1 MLAAKPGAEF
11 DLTGQVAFVTG
22 AGRGLGRHIALAL
35 ARYGADLV
43 ICSRTLSELEE
54 VAAEIE
60 ALGSEALVQRADM
73 TLTSDI
79 DNVVAAAV
87 QRFGRIDTLVN
98 NAGIN
103 IPQWAEEVTE
113 EAWDRVLNINL
124 KGLFFCAQAVGKV
137 MIRQQRGKIIN
148 VSSQAGSVGLIKRAA
163 YCSSK
168 GAVNQ
173 LTRVLAVEWAKHN
186 INVNAIAPTF
196 VETPMTKPM
205 FEDTEFRQY
214 IFDNILFDR
223 AAGDGV
229 TDHLGNLLEVRFLHA
244 EAGHFRDPHPQGA
257 GGGEPLFFG
266 GGLVIDDDVVLFQ
279 PVRHFRS
286 F

>member
-1 MLAAKPGAEF
+1 MPDANLGAEF

-22 AGRGLGRHIALAL
+22 AGRGLGRHIALTL
-35 ARYGADLV
+35 AKYGANLI

-60 ALGSEALVQRADM
+60 ALGREALVQRADM
-73 TLTSDI
+73 TLTADI
-79 DNVVAAAV
+79 DNVVTAAE
-87 QRFGRIDTLVN
+87 QHFGRIDILVN

-113 EAWDRVLNINL
+113 EAWDKVLAINL

-137 MIRQQRGKIIN
+137 MIRQKGGKIIN

-173 LTRVLAVEWAKHN
+173 LTRVLAVEWAKHK

-205 FEDTEFRQY
+205 FEDTEFRKY

-223 AAGDGV
+223 AAQPKDVGGAVIYLASAASDMVTGHILHIDGGWTV
-229 TDHLGNLLEVRFLHA
+229 H
-244 EAGHFRDPHPQGA
+244 
-257 GGGEPLFFG
+257 
-266 GGLVIDDDVVLFQ
+266 
-279 PVRHFRS
+279 
-286 F
+286 